1 MEALKTMHAI
11 CGEIG
16 HPDNFGN
23 EPLWI
28 HKSVE
33 HSGNGLHGGGGSLP
47 KKAPQGWGAES
58 P

>member
-1 MEALKTMHAI
+1 MEALKTMHA
-11 CGEIG
+11 G